1 MFPFQSGFLAF
12 LTCVASDFLALAAFS
27 LVYDLYIKF
36 ETVFVAFV
44 AVVAFIA
51 RTHTLD

>member
-1 MFPFQSGFLAF
+1 M
-12 LTCVASDFLALAAFS
+12 ASDFLALAAFS

-36 ETVFVAFV
+36 ATVFVAFV

-51 RTHTLD
+51 RTRTLD